1 MKGPRNS
8 QKDYSLGLEGIYQP
22 LLFSVLTRNYFL
34 VGKRNSL
41 NKAGNL
47 LHGLRNSFKMYDR
60 KHSQGFPGLAL
71 EMRASGTKNVM
82 LLLHTFSFSFLSP
95 HMSPLVPSLVLC
107 CILFP
112 SFLQTVF
119 L

>member
-47 LHGLRNSFKMYDR
+47 LHGLRNYFKMYDR
-60 KHSQGFPGLAL
+60 KHSQDFPGLAL

-95 HMSPLVPSLVLC
+95 HISSLVPLCLC